1 MKTCQHGACLLYQ
14 AELPRSAASFSAL
27 LVEHG
32 NLSIHG
38 SRHYGSWRLG
48 ATVEWRSL
56 AATVPPGSAF
66 VICTKKHIRWTYLS
80 VIPWSLASIR
90 ITFLDSTFP
99 FCRPSEIL
107 EPKPQ
112 TDPKHLHGQVTFT
125 SRAPSKEG
133 TSAPANRD
141 PLAKSPVRNHAG
153 HWWMKIKAPYFQ
165 WKGGKSRWSERQKLL
180 NDSNMGTI
188 NQQ

>member
-38 SRHYGSWRLG
+38 SRHYGSWRLAG
-48 ATVEWRSL
+48 RNSGMTVSGSHRSTRL
-56 AATVPPGSAF
+56 SL
-66 VICTKKHIRWTYLS
+66 CNLHKKNISGEHTYPSLS

-107 EPKPQ
+107 GPKPQ
-112 TDPKHLHGQVTFT
+112 TDPSTCMARQRSPHVRLPKKELQLRPTEIHWRSHLW
-125 SRAPSKEG
+125 EIM
-133 TSAPANRD
+133 PAIDGWR
-141 PLAKSPVRNHAG
+141 
-153 HWWMKIKAPYFQ
+153 
-165 WKGGKSRWSERQKLL
+165 
-180 NDSNMGTI
+180 
-188 NQQ
+188 